1 MPRRNS
7 LSYAE
12 ARRTKEHVE
21 SHLAM
26 GKTRNQAVEAA
37 SIEMGVPRQTIYSRV
52 KEGGSIDIN
61 FPDLKVNFALR
72 PEPIFEYQ
80 PVHKPRIAVKISSNP
95 EGEAYRICVIGDTH
109 DAPNLP
115 DKSRFKWIARHIAK
129 SRPDKVVHIGDMG
142 DFESCSTHAHPG
154 SITYNYKPSFK
165 QDMESLEEAL
175 TLIHKELGSHSIPL
189 LMTEGNHE
197 YRIDRWEE
205 GHPETQ
211 GLLKASF
218 LETMARYN
226 WKTYGFGEWLLIGGV
241 GFSHVPKNIMG
252 KPYGG
257 KFTENQIGND
267 AIFSV
272 VYGHTHRAVF
282 RRVPKI
288 GPQNSIEILNVGSA
302 MPDGYVAPYAN
313 TATTGWTYGIYDIKI
328 RGGHIEDYRFHS
340 MQHLE
345 EEYGD

>member
-1 MPRRNS
+1 MASRKS
-7 LSYAE
+7 LSYAD
-12 ARRTKEHVE
+12 AKRTKELVE
-21 SHLAM
+21 AHLLT
-26 GKTRNQAVEAA
+26 GKTRNQAILAA
-37 SIEMGVPRQTIYSRV
+37 ANELGIPRQTVYSRV
-52 KEGGSIDIN
+52 VEDGPISRN
-61 FPDLKVNFALR
+61 FPDLAVNFNIK
-72 PEPIFEYQ
+72 PEVSFDYEHIP
-80 PVHKPRIAVKISSNP
+80 KPRITVKVGRTP
-95 EGEAYRICVIGDTH
+95 DGEAYRLCVIGDTH
-109 DAPNLP
+109 DGPNLP

-129 SRPDKVVHIGDMG
+129 TRPDKIIHIGDMG
-142 DFESCSTHAHPG
+142 DFESCSTHSPPG
-154 SITYNYKPSFK
+154 TITYNYKPSFK

-175 TLIHKELGSHSIPL
+175 TIIYKELGSHSIPM

-211 GLLKASF
+211 GLLKANF
-218 LETMARYN
+218 LETMARYG

-257 KFTENQIGND
+257 KFSENQIGND
-267 AIFSV
+267 AIFSI
-272 VYGHTHRAVF
+272 VYGHTHRAAF

-328 RGGHIEDYRFHS
+328 RAGHIEDYRFHS